1 MDTNQAIT
9 VTLGRLRKLWCGPEC
24 GNHDDLSDCDL
35 LLYGLFQDDPEVS
48 DLMLGFPLG
57 LS

>member
-1 MDTNQAIT
+1 MNGNEA
-9 VTLGRLRKLWCGPEC
+9 VFLVLSRLRKVWCSPEC
-24 GNHDDLSDCDL
+24 GNHNSLEDCDL
-35 LLYGLFQDDPEVS
+35 LLYGLFQNDPEVS